1 MATYKAVLHHREK
14 LDGTKRVMIR
24 ISINRKISYLATE
37 FYLKEKYWNE
47 NKGEVKLSHEMHA
60 KYNFVIRNKIR
71 DLQGIEV
78 DEILQNNNLSAQE
91 IKKMAISGP
100 EDFFSYFDKKLKVL
114 KDTRAVNTHDR
125 NFYSLVKIKKYVKNK
140 FNKDKLSFKEI
151 TGDFIDKY
159 YSYLLSELRNS
170 PATAN
175 KEMETISGV
184 ISSAVKRGIIKN
196 YINPFLD
203 FKKKKSFSVID
214 RLDIDEVDKLYYSP
228 ITGHWALYRDIW
240 LSMFYSA
247 GMRVS
252 DAIILK
258 VVVGERLNYSMGK
271 TKKNKSILV
280 AGRLLDIIKQYSRG
294 KNPGDYLF
302 ITPKKNVVIRNHIE
316 SHTSFMNKIIKKV
329 AKYCKINKTIKTH
342 TARHSFANIALKKIN
357 DIYALMEL
365 LGHSDV
371 RMTQR
376 YVASLDLGE
385 NDELM
390 CKVFTSN
397 VLPVD

>member
-1 MATYKAVLHHREK
+1 MATYKAVLHHRKK

-24 ISINRKISYLATE
+24 ITINRKPSYLATE
-37 FYLKEKYWNE
+37 FYLEEKYWNE
-47 NKGEVKLSHEMHA
+47 NKGEVKISHEMHA
-60 KYNFVIRNKIR
+60 KYNFLIQNKIR
-71 DLQGIEV
+71 DLQSVEV
-78 DEILQNNNLSAQE
+78 DELLQDNNLSAIE
-91 IKKMAISGP
+91 IKKIAVTGP

-114 KDTRAVNTHDR
+114 KETRAENTYER
-125 NFYSLVKIKKYVKNK
+125 NYYSLVKIKKYA
-140 FNKDKLSFKEI
+140 KDKLNKNKISFKEI
-151 TGDFIDKY
+151 NGDFIDKY
-159 YSYLLSELRNS
+159 YSYLLSKDGLNNS

-184 ISSAVKRGIIKN
+184 ISSATKRGIVKN

-203 FKKKKSFSVID
+203 FKKKKSVTTID
-214 RLDIDEVDKLYYSP
+214 RLDIDEVDKLYFSP
-228 ITGHWALYRDIW
+228 ITGLWALYRDIW
-240 LSMFYSA
+240 LTMFYSA

-252 DAIILK
+252 DAIMLK
-258 VVVGERLNYSMGK
+258 VGSISGDRLNYAMNK

-280 AGRLLDIIKQYSRG
+280 GGRLLDIINQYSAG
-294 KNPGDYLF
+294 KQKEDYLF
-302 ITPKKNVVIRNHIE
+302 VKPKKNVVIKNHIE
-316 SHTSFMNKIIKKV
+316 SQTSQMNKIIKEV
-329 AKYCKINKTIKTH
+329 AKYREIKKKIKTH

-390 CKVFTSN
+390 GKVFT
-397 VLPVD
+397 